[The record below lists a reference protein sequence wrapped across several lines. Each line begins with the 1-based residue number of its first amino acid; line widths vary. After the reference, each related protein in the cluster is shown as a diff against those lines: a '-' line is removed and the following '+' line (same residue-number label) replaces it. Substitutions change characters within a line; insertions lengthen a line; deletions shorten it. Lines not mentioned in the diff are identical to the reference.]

1 MLAHV
6 RTQTGHWLTAV
17 QKWDGGEVV
26 RDQGKTGHVHPSGCR
41 SVLINHSQGTCCC
54 VM

>member
-26 RDQGKTGHVHPSGCR
+26 RDQRKTEDVSVCR
-41 SVLINHSQGTCCC
+41 SVLINYSQGT
-54 VM
+54 